1 METLKIL
8 RTLEIMLT
16 LLIDIIL
23 LPIRIL
29 GCLFGG
35 MLIGGAVG
43 HHRAKKDWE
52 DSQEAW
58 KEVDKQ
64 WYGE

>member
-1 METLKIL
+1 
-8 RTLEIMLT
+8 MLT